1 MVIEYI
7 RYTIPDAQRAEFE
20 AAYARAAESL
30 RRSTHCLGYELA
42 HGVEE
47 PQQYILRIEWDS
59 REGHE
64 QGFRSSAEFRS
75 FLAEIRSY
83 IGNIEEMKHYEATTV
98 SSSTQH

>member
-98 SSSTQH
+98 SSAA